1 MSISGKT
8 SIVNKLTLNNKKYNI
23 QSNTPI
29 ELRDVNHSVNA
40 GNAEDTTL
48 DIIIG
53 TSDNRVTPMLEKNG
67 IALEVRS
74 YFIEEKGG
82 YEDEKNTSQYYTK
95 KIALE
100 TPSDQVDVYAAINRP
115 TETSEIQFFIKMF
128 DDEDGVRINPDI
140 TPSDDNDQNEWW
152 EITPTEPKVV
162 PINSDGKTYSDV
174 LFRKN
179 LEEDTSDIDFTSFI
193 IKAVMW
199 GKNNTDIVTVKDLR
213 IIATA

>member
-1 MSISGKT
+1 
-8 SIVNKLTLNNKKYNI
+8 
-23 QSNTPI
+23 
-29 ELRDVNHSVNA
+29 
-40 GNAEDTTL
+40 
-48 DIIIG
+48 
-53 TSDNRVTPMLEKNG
+53 
-67 IALEVRS
+67 
-74 YFIEEKGG
+74 
-82 YEDEKNTSQYYTK
+82 
-95 KIALE
+95 
-100 TPSDQVDVYAAINRP
+100 
-115 TETSEIQFFIKMF
+115 MF
-128 DDEDGVRINPDI
+128 DDEDGVRINPDV